1 MFGEMYSA
9 TWKAVTLLMG
19 LGACLLVLVAL
30 TSLFGCC
37 VRKLFNTVVMAI
49 TTSFQILGAVLFVVS
64 LVIFPAGMDEPPVQ
78 ELCGA
83 AAGKYNK
90 ADCDI
95 GWAFIVIIVGTVF
108 ALIAGVFFSWTTRR
122 WRDKEDD
129 ESYSI

>member
-1 MFGEMYSA
+1 MGWQKSSFWPKQCIPIVKPNSGHCIYER
-9 TWKAVTLLMG
+9 THTL
-19 LGACLLVLVAL
+19 
-30 TSLFGCC
+30 TP
-37 VRKLFNTVVMAI
+37 T
-49 TTSFQILGAVLFVVS
+49 AVLFVVS
-64 LVIFPAGMDEPPVQ
+64 LVIFPAGMDEPPVR